1 MYKKT
6 LQRLIHGP
14 FFTNSC
20 CCCYFFGGKGGG
32 GGGALYLRLSRVD
45 NDRYSS
51 ELMRCINFLEQ
62 SELKLRIVAPE

>member
-1 MYKKT
+1 MG
-6 LQRLIHGP
+6 R
-14 FFTNSC
+14 
-20 CCCYFFGGKGGG
+20 GGG
-32 GGGALYLRLSRVD
+32 GGGGPLYLRLSRVD